1 MVDLGGIFWLFW
13 LFADFFLLFLFVLRK
28 QVLFLWA
35 VVIVFFVGLDA
46 CVCWDGLLPLY
57 IFSWMDLDHLNRIVL
72 LFPVLVIIIWHFFER
87 IIWISR
93 LSLHKIRQSSLICLL
108 FLWICADDWI
118 AINKDLFAD
127 FLLLMVVLVIAIS
140 LVLVAS
146 CDVVRNFV
154 HFHDLVL
161 IVILMND
168 VSDCRR
174 FDDLLLFVMRHHVLL
189 DFMSFLHL
197 VLLPFFQLLLLHLY
211 FNLLAWFFDRLL
223 RTLLLVDLQD
233 LFVEFLYVFA
243 ELLPVEGCWGATVAV
258 HSLCVLQVTVDELL
272 EEICIFT

>member
-13 LFADFFLLFLFVLRK
+13 LFADLFLLLLFVLRK

-46 CVCWDGLLPLY
+46 CVGWDGLLPLY
-57 IFSWMDLDHLNRIVL
+57 VFSWMDLDHLNRIVL
-72 LFPVLVIIIWHFFER
+72 FFPVLVIIIWHFFER
-87 IIWISR
+87 IIWISW

-118 AINKDLFAD
+118 AINKDLLAD
-127 FLLLMVVLVIAIS
+127 FLLLMVILVIAIS
-140 LVLVAS
+140 LVLVTS

-161 IVILMND
+161 IVILRND
-168 VSDCRR
+168 ILDCSC
-174 FDDLLLFVMRHHVLL
+174 FEDLLLFLRHHVLL
-189 DFMSFLHL
+189 DFMSFLNL
-197 VLLPFFQLLLLHLY
+197 VLLSFFQLLLLHLD

-223 RTLLLVDLQD
+223 RTLLLVYLQD
-233 LFVEFLYVFA
+233 LFVEFLYAFA

-272 EEICIFT
+272 EEIYVFA